1 MQLSLKTRQ
10 GAFLCSILIVLCYV
24 LPAHVC
30 GEEVIHALSNWPQWR
45 GPLGTGVAPN
55 GDPPIEFSET
65 KNIRWKVALPG
76 KGHSTPIIWGDS
88 VFLTTAVPIG
98 APLKEPRT
106 SGRAGAH
113 DNLSITHRHE
123 FIALAINRRN
133 GQILWKK
140 KLTDALPQEGGHYT
154 GSLASASPVTDG
166 ERVYVYFGMVGLFCY
181 DFDGNLVWT
190 KDFGGY
196 RMDGDWGTGSSPIL
210 YDGSLYLQMDNEEDS
225 FLVALDPETGDEQ
238 WRVQR
243 DEVSSWSTPMIWRN
257 KVRTELVTCGK
268 FVRSYDPASGEL
280 LWMMDMQGGRASASP
295 VGNSDTL
302 FLGNE
307 RRSDGGGALF
317 AIKAGASGDI
327 SPAGEGSRSDSILW
341 IRREGGPEFAS
352 PLLYRGNLYVFGRNR
367 GSVGCFDPSTGE
379 RIQGL
384 ERLPGARSFWSS
396 PWGHEGRVFCVDE
409 AGTTFVISAGSKV
422 ELLAKCELDEE
433 FRASPALIDGAI
445 ILRGKN
451 KVYCIAE

>member
-1 MQLSLKTRQ
+1 MSRTWPFCVGLL
-10 GAFLCSILIVLCYV
+10 AMVPV
-24 LPAHVC
+24 
-30 GEEVIHALSNWPQWR
+30 ALADNWPQFR
-45 GPLGTGVAPN
+45 GTDHNYLHTSRDLPHAWSKDKNVRWTAEVPGEGWASPVVWGDKVFIATAIQEVEGKDTAPPPNLRSKRVGADSVYRWELHCLDRNTGETLWHRVARRGNPRVRTHPAN
-55 GDPPIEFSET
+55 TYASET
-65 KNIRWKVALPG
+65 
-76 KGHSTPIIWGDS
+76 
-88 VFLTTAVPIG
+88 
-98 APLKEPRT
+98 
-106 SGRAGAH
+106 
-113 DNLSITHRHE
+113 
-123 FIALAINRRN
+123 
-133 GQILWKK
+133 
-140 KLTDALPQEGGHYT
+140 
-154 GSLASASPVTDG
+154 PVTDG

-257 KVRTELVTCGK
+257 KFRTELVTCGK